1 MEYKYA
7 MLSLF
12 AIFIICIIL
21 LIISYVLTSIAYS
34 KSFEKMG
41 EDKIAGWIPIYRDYI
56 MYKNV
61 FNTQMFVLYICL
73 MIASVLFASFDISIL
88 ANMLQIAYGI
98 IQIIMLYYYAKSFGC
113 DNVLTVV
120 IILLGC
126 IGMLIVAFDN
136 KYLYMGNL
144 SKKINKLDL
153 DK

>member
-1 MEYKYA
+1 MVYKYA

-88 ANMLQIAYGI
+88 ASILQIAYGI
-98 IQIIMLYYYAKSFGC
+98 IQIIMLYYYTKSFGC

-120 IILLGC
+120 IILLGY
-126 IGMLIVAFDN
+126 IGVLIVAFDN
-136 KYLYMGNL
+136 KYIYMGNL